1 QQHACSGCLALQQE
15 LEVLATRLPGEV
27 VVEPTAT
34 GGGDDDGQGTAS
46 AWEEEEV
53 TQLLNCSA
61 ASSWPPTDGAR
72 LDDSSIRSLTASPVT
87 PRSPREV
94 SRELP
99 QDTSTA
105 SVGSAYEAWQTFA
118 EGANEHGEWVLPDGC
133 LLAEGTP
140 ARLELELELVLT
152 TQKVK
157 LELQKMEMEAQQA
170 ELAGQSQRL
179 DTQQAEL
186 GSQREMLEKWL
197 TAGVDN
203 LRQEVLS
210 AVQASSAEAAPDLQ
224 AQLQLMLDSA
234 RSDAA
239 SHAQQEATREQTI
252 GAQGKEL
259 ESLRLAVKGL
269 SGDVS
274 YQGVQVLKAQGGA
287 DAAYAEAARHSEW
300 ARSIEKSMGSLRQE
314 IQASTQAVATAA
326 AETAL
331 QSREG
336 DLRKQ
341 CRVWIDEAMEN
352 LQGEAS
358 THAFATVAAET
369 ALQSR
374 EVDLRKQCRVWIDE
388 AMENL
393 QGEASTQAAATAAAE
408 TILQSREGDL
418 RKQCRVWIDEA
429 MENLQGEASTQAAAT
444 AAAETALQSREG
456 DLRKQCR
463 VWIDEAME
471 NLQGEA
477 MNSQSVKALELL
489 GEMTSVKLDRSMI
502 SWNAAV
508 ATCSKAGRWQEAL
521 LLGHLMAE
529 KALGADM
536 DSCSTLLME
545 CELRDLAAPEL
556 SLIKRLSNS
565 ARKGDLP
572 PGLGAVLD
580 ISASLRSTRSSD
592 ASLDGGHSSPES
604 LLATL
609 LASFAGGVLPGGLD
623 LSGAPTGAG
632 RLGGGRGKSLPYQR
646 ELALL
651 RHVLCTA
658 ETGNPAAA
666 AQAVDGFGQELGAQG
681 AWAKF
686 AGGSKAQA
694 LLAAVCGGPPSED
707 RTAGVLEIGTYCG
720 NSAMRLAAVLP
731 GIRVTTL
738 ELDPVLVA
746 IARSLVAFAGL
757 AAAIDVWTGHS
768 RLLIPRLHS
777 RLAALSGQHPFF
789 SAVFMDRWG
798 SQYDEDLA
806 LIEEHGLLQEA
817 GGVLVADNVLSTGA
831 GHFLWRVAGSVADE
845 ECKPPFVSQLVEVRE
860 VADDSQ
866 ENWMSVSVCREG
878 GRTASQQGL
887 HRSLMP
893 PELAELQVASER
905 LRERVTA
912 AGGQG
917 GEVARAEIP
926 GFTQRAKAT
935 LLQRGIAPGEAG
947 AKISFGSTFRQC
959 TSSSSM

>member
-1 QQHACSGCLALQQE
+1 
-15 LEVLATRLPGEV
+15 
-27 VVEPTAT
+27 
-34 GGGDDDGQGTAS
+34 
-46 AWEEEEV
+46 V

-61 ASSWPPTDGAR
+61 ASSGPPTDGAR
-72 LDDSSIRSLTASPVT
+72 LDGSSIRSLTASPVT

-210 AVQASSAEAAPDLQ
+210 AVQASSAEAAPGLQ

-358 THAFATVAAET
+358 T
-369 ALQSR
+369 
-374 EVDLRKQCRVWIDE
+374 
-388 AMENL
+388 
-393 QGEASTQAAATAAAE
+393 QAAATAAAE

-444 AAAETALQSREG
+444 AAAETALQSLEGELRKQCRVWIDEAMENLQGEASTQAAATAAAEKALQSREG

-477 MNSQSVKALELL
+477 
-489 GEMTSVKLDRSMI
+489 
-502 SWNAAV
+502 
-508 ATCSKAGRWQEAL
+508 
-521 LLGHLMAE
+521 
-529 KALGADM
+529 
-536 DSCSTLLME
+536 
-545 CELRDLAAPEL
+545 
-556 SLIKRLSNS
+556 
-565 ARKGDLP
+565 
-572 PGLGAVLD
+572 
-580 ISASLRSTRSSD
+580 
-592 ASLDGGHSSPES
+592 
-604 LLATL
+604 
-609 LASFAGGVLPGGLD
+609 
-623 LSGAPTGAG
+623 
-632 RLGGGRGKSLPYQR
+632 
-646 ELALL
+646 
-651 RHVLCTA
+651 
-658 ETGNPAAA
+658 AAA
-666 AQAVDGFGQELGAQG
+666 
-681 AWAKF
+681 
-686 AGGSKAQA
+686 
-694 LLAAVCGGPPSED
+694 
-707 RTAGVLEIGTYCG
+707 
-720 NSAMRLAAVLP
+720 
-731 GIRVTTL
+731 
-738 ELDPVLVA
+738 
-746 IARSLVAFAGL
+746 
-757 AAAIDVWTGHS
+757 S
-768 RLLIPRLHS
+768 R
-777 RLAALSGQHPFF
+777 A
-789 SAVFMDRWG
+789 
-798 SQYDEDLA
+798 
-806 LIEEHGLLQEA
+806 
-817 GGVLVADNVLSTGA
+817 
-831 GHFLWRVAGSVADE
+831 
-845 ECKPPFVSQLVEVRE
+845 
-860 VADDSQ
+860 
-866 ENWMSVSVCREG
+866 
-878 GRTASQQGL
+878 
-887 HRSLMP
+887 
-893 PELAELQVASER
+893 ASEAR
-905 LRERVTA
+905 CCHSEA
-912 AGGQG
+912 ADP
-917 GEVARAEIP
+917 EVSANRP
-926 GFTQRAKAT
+926 
-935 LLQRGIAPGEAG
+935 L
-947 AKISFGSTFRQC
+947 
-959 TSSSSM
+959 